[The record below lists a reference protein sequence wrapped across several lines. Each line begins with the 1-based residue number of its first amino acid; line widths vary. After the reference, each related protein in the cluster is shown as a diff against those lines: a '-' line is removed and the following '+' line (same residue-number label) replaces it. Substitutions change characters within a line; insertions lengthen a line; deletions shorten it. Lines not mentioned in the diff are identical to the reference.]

1 LVRFDL
7 DWHLHIPG
15 KVHIFYLGIKLGEVG
30 DMVEDILE
38 PNQKII
44 DSHHHLWDLRP
55 PYKPAPTKKLLED
68 PFVATLALTPYY
80 TLDDL
85 SCDVQGSLTNPVSTD
100 NKHRVVGTVFME
112 CGAYYRAGKPE
123 EMGPVGEV
131 EFANGVAAQ
140 GASGCYNELRA
151 AAAIIGHADMTLGE
165 DVKPV
170 LDALMA
176 AGNGRLKGIRYQ
188 APWDKDPEVLGP
200 LYFDA
205 KEGLLASDA
214 FRKGFKE
221 LAPLGLSFDA
231 WVLEPQL
238 GDVLALAQA
247 FPDTSIIL
255 DHCGTPLNVA
265 SYKGKLDQ
273 NFARWRASIQ
283 AIAKCPNVTVKLGGL
298 GMAFCGMP
306 ETGPAV
312 GVSSEALAAM
322 WKPYIETCIE
332 AFGPDRAMFESNYP
346 IDRWGA
352 NYATIW
358 NTFKRITASYSKEH
372 KDALYAGTAARV
384 YGIEELLVGA

>member
-1 LVRFDL
+1 
-7 DWHLHIPG
+7 
-15 KVHIFYLGIKLGEVG
+15 
-30 DMVEDILE
+30 MVEEILE
-38 PNQKII
+38 PDQKII

-55 PYKPAPTKKLLED
+55 MFKAARGGARGEEQRKD
-68 PFVATLALTPYY
+68 PFIETLALTPYY

-85 SCDVQGSLTNPVSTD
+85 SRDIQGSLTDPVSAD
-100 NKHRVVGTVFME
+100 SKHRVVGTVFME
-112 CGAYYRAGKPE
+112 CGTYYRPVKPDGKPDA
-123 EMGPVGEV
+123 MSPVGEV

-151 AAAIIGHADMTLGE
+151 ASAIIGHADMILGE
-165 DVKPV
+165 HVKPV
-170 LDALMA
+170 LEALMA
-176 AGNGRLKGIRYQ
+176 AGNGRLKGIRHQ
-188 APWDKDPEVLGP
+188 APWDKDPNVLGRV
-200 LYFDA
+200 YYDA
-205 KEGLLASDA
+205 KEGLLANDA

-265 SYKGKLDQ
+265 SYKDTLDEY
-273 NFARWRASIQ
+273 FERWRASIKD
-283 AIAKCPNVTVKLGGL
+283 IARCPNVTVKLGGL

-306 ETGPAV
+306 ENGPAA
-312 GVSSEALAAM
+312 GVSSKALAAM
-322 WKPYIETCIE
+322 WKPYIETCIQ
-332 AFGPDRAMFESNYP
+332 AFGPNRAMFESNYP

-352 NYATIW
+352 SYATIW
-358 NTFKRITASYSKEH
+358 NTFKHITASCPQDD

-384 YGIEELLVGA
+384 YGIEALLVGA